1 MPIPQNIQREH
12 VFQAILKIE
21 WEGIP
26 ARRAVRDYALSY
38 EDRLYPVKLVISW
51 ANIFA
56 NGKELDSDPRIFN
69 SIMANDHLVDLGF
82 TVINYQRI

>member
-1 MPIPQNIQREH
+1 MHIPPNIQREH
-12 VFQAILKIE
+12 VFQAMLKIE

-26 ARRAVRDYALSY
+26 ARRGIRNYALSY

-56 NGKELDSDPRIFN
+56 NGEELDPDPNNFN
-69 SIMANDHLVDLGF
+69 SIMANAYLDGLGF
-82 TVINYQRI
+82 TIINN